1 LVPSSRDAAQR
12 VAVMT
17 LKEALAIAAQ
27 VKPKHRQS
35 LDKLQGSTTV
45 ADVSAGVTTL
55 RKSFDAMGGTVGD
68 MQKRLDQM
76 RADLDHIENSPG
88 AKRTIH

>member
-1 LVPSSRDAAQR
+1 
-12 VAVMT
+12 MT
-17 LKEALAIAAQ
+17 TEEALAIAAQ
-27 VKPKHRQS
+27 VKPKYRQP

-45 ADVSAGVTTL
+45 ANVSAGVTTL
-55 RKSFDAMGGTVGD
+55 NKSYGAMGDTVAD

-76 RADLDHIENSPG
+76 RADLDHIENNPG